1 MSLGFLLSIYRNEL
15 FGGYLMRL
23 LKESPYVY
31 QKDFAKEVF
40 ANGKERI
47 NYLHINNLRPDFA
60 RQLDEEFGLENIIQN
75 HTLSG
80 FDNLFGKFAGK
91 SKASRYLRYC
101 PMCEQ
106 CFQVLPQ
113 IEGLTHC
120 FKHLCRYVD
129 SNVSLDRNV
138 NHLIKPF
145 QSLTTDNVEMAN
157 SSSICVKLGKYIY
170 DILNTSRN
178 GYKRALIGQFI
189 REHIPS
195 KYRTN
200 KRGTQIKLE
209 ILKNDLDTYY
219 EKLETY
225 SLPKRQLARILN
237 DESVNPFQVCLI
249 GFFLGIS
256 PEEMVSR
263 KMKRH
268 KKLYEIVKELK
279 NKGLSERTIARR
291 LKVSKTL
298 VHKTLKKLEEQ

>member
-1 MSLGFLLSIYRNEL
+1 MSLGFLLPMYPNEL

-23 LKESPYVY
+23 LKASPYIYPKSFVE
-31 QKDFAKEVF
+31 DVF
-40 ANGKERI
+40 INGKERI
-47 NYLHINNLRPDFA
+47 NYLYINNLRPDFA
-60 RQLDEEFGLENIIQN
+60 RQLDDEFGLDNIIQN

-80 FDNLFGKFAGK
+80 FDNLFGKYVGK
-91 SKASRYLRYC
+91 SKTSRYLRYC

-113 IEGLTHC
+113 IDGLTHC

-129 SNVSLDRNV
+129 SNVSLDRNASY
-138 NHLIKPF
+138 LIKPF
-145 QSLTTDNVEMAN
+145 QSLTTDNVETAD

-178 GYKRALIGQFI
+178 GYKCAFISRFI
-189 REHIPS
+189 RERLPN

-200 KRGTQIKLE
+200 KRGIQIKLE
-209 ILKNDLDTYY
+209 TLKNDLDIYY

-225 SLPKRQLARILN
+225 SLSKRQLARILN
-237 DESVNPFQVCLI
+237 GESVNPFQVCLI

-256 PEEMVSR
+256 PEEIASR
-263 KMKRH
+263 KLKRH

-298 VHKTLKKLEEQ
+298 VHKTLKKLEG